1 MNRKL
6 KAALKRRSDRGFA
19 LPVAVGMG
27 LIMLLVAATLIVR
40 SQGGQVTASARKRT
54 GESLAVAEG
63 GIARTLAQLTQSN
76 NAGLLTRNYDPI
88 NPGTGK
94 TYLGPDGLL
103 NTLDG
108 ETTAVN
114 EWTSVSGA
122 STCTSG
128 LTPAPSISY
137 SGTIGASGVYTLK
150 AYRYNSTSKT
160 GTFLVEGQ
168 QGTSASQVAVTV
180 SIDSGPSD
188 FPGILAKRAISLQ
201 GRSAVGSNGNVYYD
215 RAFSANSSL
224 NGSSA
229 PGSSTRP
236 QYLNAIHS
244 GSSDSITGD
253 RISGK
258 IIACRLAPTWPRTP
272 PAGAT
277 ITDRM
282 GDIALT
288 DGGPGRTQNFP
299 SANVTPSSTITYF
312 ETGKIDLHN
321 NNKIDVNTTNGPV
334 YIYVYD
340 SLQLNGNS
348 KIRNIRTDGVA
359 PKVGDLRIIL
369 AIAGKAVQIYGS
381 SCIDTAFLYVPGN
394 PGSSLPTSSNIQKG
408 GSGDGCTAH
417 PGSTNIHGVL
427 WAESISSTS
436 GDYSGV
442 SVPDDVSSL
451 SDLTNS
457 LGLPT
462 SNKLGAVKSWQ
473 RQKL

>member
-1 MNRKL
+1 MHRKL
-6 KAALKRRSDRGFA
+6 KAALRCRSDLGFA

-27 LIMLLVAATLIVR
+27 LIMLLVAATMILR

-54 GESLAVAEG
+54 GASLAVAEG

-122 STCTSG
+122 STCTFG
-128 LTPAPSISY
+128 VAPAPSISY

-180 SIDSGPSD
+180 SIDSATSD
-188 FPGILAKRAISLQ
+188 FPGVLAVETISLG

-215 RAFSANSSL
+215 PAPSPI
-224 NGSSA
+224 GSSA
-229 PGSSTRP
+229 PGSSNRP
-236 QYLNAIHS
+236 QYLNNIHS
-244 GSSDSITGD
+244 GSSDSISGD
-253 RISGK
+253 RIDGK
-258 IIACRLAPTWPRTP
+258 IIACKLTPTP
-272 PAGAT
+272 PASVS
-277 ITDRM
+277 ITSI
-282 GDIALT
+282 GDISLT
-288 DGGPGRTQNFP
+288 NGGAGTTQNF
-299 SANVTPSSTITYF
+299 SSSNATPSSTITYIK
-312 ETGKIDLHN
+312 TGKIDLN
-321 NNKIDVNTTNGPV
+321 ENNKIDVNTTNGPV
-334 YIYVYD
+334 YIYVTED
-340 SLQLNGNS
+340 LQLDKYS
-348 KIRNIRTDGVA
+348 RIRNIRTDGVA
-359 PKVGDLRIIL
+359 SKVGDLRIIL
-369 AIAGKAVQIYGS
+369 ATSGKSVQTYGS
-381 SCIDTAFLYVPGN
+381 SCIDTAFLYIPG
-394 PGSSLPTSSNIQKG
+394 GNIQQG
-408 GSGDGCTAH
+408 GSGDGCTSH
-417 PGSTNIHGVL
+417 PGNTNIHGVL

-451 SDLTNS
+451 SDLTSS